1 MDLMTKLKFPL
12 LAGRWLDL
20 PSKISKALLV
30 LATIGIILVVAG
42 SLLGKQAGTVGVD
55 KVIHCLAYCLLG
67 TTLVL
72 GLPTKASVAGL
83 AFLAILSYLVE
94 FLQPLNMRS
103 LDAMDAV
110 ANTVGICLGAGL
122 GLAGRL
128 GLAWLWTEFNELKA
142 KKSLER
148 YKKGQEILKEGE
160 RLERF
165 QVIRKGKVR
174 ITRME
179 DGELVEVGDAGPGEP
194 IGLIAE
200 ILRKPQPNSVTA
212 CCRTEVY
219 ELDFD
224 LIEETIG
231 GKDQPVAKIIRE
243 LVKQLDETQ
252 ALLAE
257 AQT

>member
-1 MDLMTKLKFPL
+1 LDLMTKPKFPL

-30 LATIGIILVVAG
+30 MGAIGIILVVSG

-67 TTLVL
+67 TTLIL

-83 AFLAILSYLVE
+83 AFLALLSYLVE

-128 GLAWLWTEFNELKA
+128 GLAWLWTELNELKA

-148 YKKGQEILKEGE
+148 YKKGEEILKEGE

-179 DGELVEVGDAGPGEP
+179 EDELVEVGDAGPGEP

-219 ELDFD
+219 ELDFQS
-224 LIEETIG
+224 IEEAVG
-231 GKDQPVAKIIRE
+231 GKEQPVAKIIRE